1 MRSIE
6 EKIVPADKIL
16 GLCEKLRASGK
27 KIVTTNG
34 CFDLIHLGHISYLI
48 EARNLGDIL
57 IVGLNS
63 DSSVK
68 QLKGPSRPIQS
79 ELIRAKQLAGLESV
93 DFVTV
98 FSDIT
103 PIPLLKVIKP
113 SIHVKG
119 GDYSPEQLP
128 EKSTVEA
135 LGGKVVC
142 VSVVS
147 GFSTTDLFRRIK
159 TTT

>member
-6 EKIVPADKIL
+6 EKIVPTNKIL
-16 GLCEKLRASGK
+16 ELCEKLRAAGK
-27 KIVTTNG
+27 NIVTTNG

-79 ELIRAKQLAGLESV
+79 ELTRAKQLAGLESV
-93 DFVTV
+93 DFVTI
-98 FSDIT
+98 FSDST
-103 PIPLLKVIKP
+103 PIPLLKLIKP
-113 SIHVKG
+113 TIHVKG

-135 LGGKVVC
+135 FGGKVVC
-142 VSVVS
+142 VSAVA
-147 GFSTTDLFRRIK
+147 GFSTTDLLKRIK